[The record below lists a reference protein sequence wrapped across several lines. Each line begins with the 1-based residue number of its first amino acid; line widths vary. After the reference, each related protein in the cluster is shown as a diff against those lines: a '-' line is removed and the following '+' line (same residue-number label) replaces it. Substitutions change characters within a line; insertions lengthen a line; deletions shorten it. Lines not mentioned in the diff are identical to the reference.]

1 MTQPIIR
8 MEIHGVMVEL
18 LIHSLVKLKLLLML
32 MTTNLTHQ
40 LVMKL
45 QLKLSKGSI
54 KWLCKP
60 VYYHQM
66 LNIQIMLKKA

>member
-32 MTTNLTHQ
+32 MNTNKILQ
-40 LVMKL
+40 LVMLLLLRSQDSRRNKL
-45 QLKLSKGSI
+45 HI
-54 KWLCKP
+54 
-60 VYYHQM
+60 
-66 LNIQIMLKKA
+66 